1 MLPLTMSPTFMEVAP
16 VKKILKFAFIVAFVF
31 GGWALAA
38 ASLHVV
44 RAPGSMCRGYIPL
57 NVQLIPKNALTFT
70 DTWVDTTQW
79 SAADV
84 DAHPA
89 FRDRLRQA
97 NKLDLIQAAMD
108 KPSPAQT
115 QASAAPQ
122 GNATAPA
129 PQKSIFDFS
138 K

>member
-1 MLPLTMSPTFMEVAP
+1 
-16 VKKILKFAFIVAFVF
+16 VKKILKFTFIVAFVF

-44 RAPGSMCRGYIPL
+44 RAPGSTCRGYIPI
-57 NVQLIPKNALTFT
+57 NVQLIPKNTLTFR

-79 SAADV
+79 TAADV

-97 NKLDLIQAAMD
+97 NKLGLIQAAMD
-108 KPSPAQT
+108 KASPSQT
-115 QASAAPQ
+115 QASAVPQ

>member
-1 MLPLTMSPTFMEVAP
+1 MEVAP
-16 VKKILKFAFIVAFVF
+16 VKKILKFAFIIAFVF

-44 RAPGSMCRGYIPL
+44 RAPGSMCRGYIPA
-57 NVQLIPKNALTFT
+57 NVQLIPKNTLTFT
-70 DTWVDTTQW
+70 DTWVDTTKW

-108 KPSPAQT
+108 KPSPSDT
-115 QASAAPQ
+115 QASSAAHGSTAP
-122 GNATAPA
+122 APA

>member
-1 MLPLTMSPTFMEVAP
+1 
-16 VKKILKFAFIVAFVF
+16 VKKILKFTFIVAFVF

-44 RAPGSMCRGYIPL
+44 RAPGSMCRGYVPL
-57 NVQLIPKNALTFT
+57 NVQLIPKNTLTFT

-122 GNATAPA
+122 SNPAPA